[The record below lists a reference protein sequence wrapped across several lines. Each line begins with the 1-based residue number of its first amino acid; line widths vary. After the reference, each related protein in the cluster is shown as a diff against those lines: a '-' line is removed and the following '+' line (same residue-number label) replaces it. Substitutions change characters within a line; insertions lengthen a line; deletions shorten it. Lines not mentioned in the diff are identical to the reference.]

1 MATRRLRIALWHH
14 QRVLRRQALAQEGAA
29 AHLMRLAKTLDAL
42 GRTEPARR
50 LAGIALRFRVKA
62 IRLTA
67 TAGAWNWRTG
77 AWQALSRSVEPA
89 DR

>member
-1 MATRRLRIALWHH
+1 M
-14 QRVLRRQALAQEGAA
+14 G
-29 AHLMRLAKTLDAL
+29 LAKTLDAV
-42 GRTEPARR
+42 GRNERARC

-67 TAGAWNWRTG
+67 TAGALNWRTG
-77 AWQALSRSVEPA
+77 AWQALARSVEPA

>member
-1 MATRRLRIALWHH
+1 MATRRLRFAVWHH
-14 QRVLRRQALAQEGAA
+14 QRVLRRQALAQEAAA
-29 AHLMRLAKTLDAL
+29 AHLMGLAKTLDAV
-42 GRTEPARR
+42 GRHEPARC
-50 LAGIALRFRVKA
+50 LTGIALRFRVKA

-67 TAGAWNWRTG
+67 TAGALNWRTS

>member
-1 MATRRLRIALWHH
+1 ME
-14 QRVLRRQALAQEGAA
+14 LA
-29 AHLMRLAKTLDAL
+29 RTLDAI
-42 GRTEPARR
+42 GRPEPARR

-67 TAGAWNWRTG
+67 TAGALNWRTS

>member
-1 MATRRLRIALWHH
+1 
-14 QRVLRRQALAQEGAA
+14 
-29 AHLMRLAKTLDAL
+29 MRLAKTLDAL
-42 GRTEPARR
+42 GRNEPARR

-67 TAGAWNWRTG
+67 TAGALNWRTG
-77 AWQALSRSVEPA
+77 AWQALSQSVEPA